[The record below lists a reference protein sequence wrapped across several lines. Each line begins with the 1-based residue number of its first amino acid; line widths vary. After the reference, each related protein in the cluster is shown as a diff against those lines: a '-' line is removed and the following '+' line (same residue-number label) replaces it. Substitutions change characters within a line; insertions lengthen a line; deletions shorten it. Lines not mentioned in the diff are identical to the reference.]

1 MDDATAT
8 VAGHEHGWAN
18 AAATASASSSLPAT
32 TDEHGW
38 ADAVPSFPDGQQPQP
53 QRHVP
58 KRGRP
63 RKVTLPQVPA
73 ASAPEADEGLQLQP
87 MGPRGLESVLQGLV
101 AGAHA
106 VLGAIGSL
114 FQKRLWDVV
123 CRPTS
128 ANAASSSIA
137 DCLFKEAAPILRIA
151 SQEKLQDEG
160 SRQTLA
166 RDEKRLACCGLHFSG
181 QLTGLL
187 LRKCSRLG
195 SDWKTAA
202 VIKRRKY
209 DETPTKIGL
218 KETIEE
224 RQHLKTLQKT
234 TAAATVEVAKIFQS
248 ELSVGILLWN
258 AKLQARSLVKVT
270 LPMIL
275 HCVDSATAEN
285 IKRIQCEVESFV
297 ASLDT
302 LELEADH
309 VFSVPCTD
317 RASANV
323 KAEKDLTAA
332 GAAGTVNRHFV
343 CRIHKASQIQT
354 KQFSLVENHVSGLL
368 HCALSMRGGGV
379 RKTLQRMLFDVIRE
393 RLVIRLG
400 QPEHLCR
407 SGNINE

>member
-151 SQEKLQDEG
+151 SQEKLQDEV

-297 ASLDT
+297 A
-302 LELEADH
+302 
-309 VFSVPCTD
+309 
-317 RASANV
+317 
-323 KAEKDLTAA
+323 LT
-332 GAAGTVNRHFV
+332 GHT
-343 CRIHKASQIQT
+343 
-354 KQFSLVENHVSGLL
+354 
-368 HCALSMRGGGV
+368 
-379 RKTLQRMLFDVIRE
+379 
-393 RLVIRLG
+393 
-400 QPEHLCR
+400 
-407 SGNINE
+407 